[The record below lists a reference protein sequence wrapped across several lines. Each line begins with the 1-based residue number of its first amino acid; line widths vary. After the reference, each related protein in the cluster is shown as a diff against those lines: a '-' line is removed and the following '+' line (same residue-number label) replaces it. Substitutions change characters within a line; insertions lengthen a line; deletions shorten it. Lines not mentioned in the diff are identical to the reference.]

1 MLSPYSKYGLRAV
14 GVKSCETT
22 LLLQPG
28 NSRLN
33 VSRSDSIGE
42 NTSQLWLSATWISFQ
57 FRLHIKWLS
66 FCVINYSKLINYC
79 EPVHHLQATKPP
91 SACCTLS
98 GVQISVCLRRFSE
111 NAIYIYA
118 ILVHSIFVLV
128 HMDGHIY
135 TYTHI
140 DFCYVSP
147 YSKRVLYNE
156 GAAISSPE
164 TWSRLS
170 FDCTWRKV
178 CCWKP
183 CLPQAHVAH
192 VRLFSLFIACAMHA
206 NVPSACSAP

>member
-1 MLSPYSKYGLRAV
+1 MWYHCPKHCRNL
-14 GVKSCETT
+14 
-22 LLLQPG
+22 
-28 NSRLN
+28 
-33 VSRSDSIGE
+33 I
-42 NTSQLWLSATWISFQ
+42 
-57 FRLHIKWLS
+57 
-66 FCVINYSKLINYC
+66 SKLPDENCFVETI
-79 EPVHHLQATKPP
+79 
-91 SACCTLS
+91 ACPRHMLFMC
-98 GVQISVCLRRFSE
+98 VCVCPRRFFRFMVSMPVIKPCLILPNPLFQVHVARCQE
-111 NAIYIYA
+111 SRYQCVYVVSVKMLYIYA

-183 CLPQAHVAH
+183 CLPQAHVVH

-206 NVPSACSAP
+206 NIPSVCSAP

>member
-1 MLSPYSKYGLRAV
+1 MIPLPETLPKLDFQITWWKLFRRNNCLPQAYVVHVCVCLSTKIFQVYGVNA
-14 GVKSCETT
+14 
-22 LLLQPG
+22 
-28 NSRLN
+28 
-33 VSRSDSIGE
+33 SDKTMFDFTES
-42 NTSQLWLSATWISFQ
+42 
-57 FRLHIKWLS
+57 
-66 FCVINYSKLINYC
+66 LI
-79 EPVHHLQATKPP
+79 P

-118 ILVHSIFVLV
+118 IIVHSIFVLV

-183 CLPQAHVAH
+183 CLPQAHVVH
-192 VRLFSLFIACAMHA
+192 VRLFSLFIACATHA
-206 NVPSACSAP
+206 NIPSVCSAP